1 MNTLEYLEAT
11 KIEDVGSLLTQSGYQ
26 VIVSPLEV
34 KTLFEI
40 EPDGYALIATKYDK
54 KLAMEVTL
62 PSENGKP
69 VAELMQ
75 RRDQAYQEGVDEF
88 ILGLANF
95 PSETNAQIE
104 GLEEEIFNHLIHD
117 MPEQLLELPA
127 RVRVESV
134 GQVGLDSL
142 DVTRSGMQV
151 VGNGIVEV
159 QLENGYRIAE
169 ETNGKLKSHRLQ
181 FAFPLNFDVELDHN
195 LRLARVHEI
204 TANTSSF
211 YR

>member
-11 KIEDVGSLLTQSGYQ
+11 KIEDVGSLLAQSGYQ

-34 KTLFEI
+34 NTLFEI
-40 EPDGYALIATKYDK
+40 GRDRYALIATKYDK

-62 PSENGKP
+62 PSNQDKY
-69 VAELMQ
+69 VAGLMQ
-75 RRDQAYQEGVDEF
+75 KRDQAYQEGVDQF
-88 ILGLANF
+88 IVGLANF
-95 PSETNAQIE
+95 PLETNAQIE
-104 GLEEEIFNHLIHD
+104 GLEEEIFNHLIKD

-127 RVRVESV
+127 RIRVESV

-142 DVTRSGMQV
+142 NVTISGIQV
-151 VGNGIVEV
+151 VGNGVVEV
-159 QLENGYRIAE
+159 QLENGYRVTE
-169 ETNGKLKSHRLQ
+169 EINGKLNSHRLQ
-181 FAFPLNFDVELDHN
+181 FAFPLNFDVELDYN